1 MGRESN
7 KRKRGWKPETPS
19 VFSVSN
25 VQFINPPNTTAD
37 NDPCPPPLL
46 MSGAPPSAVENDGE
60 FMDAVEKLFGEHT
73 ELELRNSGLGGGW
86 NNHQYDQEW
95 HSALVGLEDAEKELV
110 ARLLDDNEKSL
121 RVISLVSE
129 EPLGKTA
136 LTRKVYNRLD
146 ICQHFKRRV
155 WVRVPKDFAYKDV
168 TYRGLLLIILEQ
180 FKSFV
185 TGVFESMSQ
194 EELSAMLYQI
204 LMKVRFLIV
213 LDDVCTVD
221 VWFMLAYPFANVS
234 NGSRI
239 ILTTRD
245 SNVASL
251 DDLWNSR
258 LNVMRLS
265 DEGSW
270 ALFLKKVGRPQNSSD
285 INNFREDILRIC
297 HGLSPAIM
305 LLGGVLSTME
315 SSEWSRVIDLVVAAH
330 FGKGQLP
337 LSNFVVLSYQMLPY
351 VLKPCFLYLTVF
363 PKAYEISIRK
373 LLQLWLAHGFVQTSP
388 EASVL
393 EDVAKKYLE
402 ELVCRNM
409 IEIVRWK
416 SDGTPKTCHMPCY
429 LYDVFLPKAKD
440 IGFLDLHHGKSECT
454 SADSLQFLQPCVS
467 FNTGKRDKINWKIT
481 FTKIINEGGFLMP
494 KVLDLEGVRDP
505 VLPKKLGIMVN
516 LRYVNLRGTD
526 LYSFPAFIGDLPHL
540 EILDLK
546 HTNIFSLPSS
556 IWKANNLRHL
566 YMNRDGVSIP
576 KPSNQPP
583 TNLEVLTGLMI
594 GSKDPRKYGLDRY
607 TSLRKLGLRCRPES
621 ALKTAECISRLDNL
635 HTLRLTSID
644 MSFKASNLVL
654 SPMKDHQ
661 SLSNLFLSGVIKD
674 HQIGD
679 LPRNLNILT
688 LVNSGLTEDPMP
700 VLGKLPQLRVLNVV
714 AYSYL
719 GQEMTCHADQNFP
732 ELRVLK
738 LRVLEKLKLLTV
750 ENGAMPQLR
759 ELEIQNCKELR
770 SSEGLDQLPAL
781 KELILT
787 DMPEDFVEDARRRLG
802 NEKLLLIDYSELNFS
817 AHGVWD
823 KMQSLESKIVK
834 S

>member
-1 MGRESN
+1 
-7 KRKRGWKPETPS
+7 
-19 VFSVSN
+19 
-25 VQFINPPNTTAD
+25 
-37 NDPCPPPLL
+37 

-60 FMDAVEKLFGEHT
+60 FMDGVGAAVVPAMVAVEKLFGEHT

-110 ARLLDDNEKSL
+110 ARLLDDNEKRL

-146 ICQHFKRRV
+146 IRQHFKLRV

-168 TYRGLLLIILEQ
+168 TYWGLLLNILEQ
-180 FKSFV
+180 IPLAEYED
-185 TGVFESMSQ
+185 FESMSK
-194 EELSAMLYQI
+194 EELSAMLFKI
-204 LMKVRFLIV
+204 LRKVRFLIV

-221 VWFMLAYPFANVS
+221 VRFLLPYPFANLL

-251 DDLWNSR
+251 SDFWNSG
-258 LNVMRLS
+258 LNLMRLS

-330 FGKGQLP
+330 F
-337 LSNFVVLSYQMLPY
+337 
-351 VLKPCFLYLTVF
+351 
-363 PKAYEISIRK
+363 AYEIPIER
-373 LLQLWLAHGFVQTSP
+373 LLQLWHVHGFVQTSP
-388 EASVL
+388 EASVP

-416 SDGTPKTCHMPCY
+416 SVGTPKTCHMPCY

-440 IGFLDLHHGKSECT
+440 IGFLDLHHGESECT

-467 FNTGKRDKINWKIT
+467 FNTGKRDRINWKIT

-494 KVLDLEGVRDP
+494 KVLDLEGVCDP

-546 HTNIFSLPSS
+546 HTHISSLPSS
-556 IWKANNLRHL
+556 IWNAKNLRHL
-566 YMNRDGVSIP
+566 YMNDVSIP

-607 TSLRKLGLRCRPES
+607 TSLRKLRLICHPEL
-621 ALKTAECISRLDNL
+621 ALQTAECISRLDNL
-635 HTLRLTSID
+635 HTLRLQSNG
-644 MSFKASNLVL
+644 MSGQLSNLEL

-661 SLSNLFLSGVIKD
+661 SLSNLHLIGVIKD
-674 HQIGD
+674 HQIGN
-679 LPRNLNILT
+679 LPRNLSILT
-688 LVNSGLTEDPMP
+688 LVRSRLIEDPMP
-700 VLGKLPQLRVLNVV
+700 VLGKLPQLRVLSV
-714 AYSYL
+714 AACSYL

-738 LRVLEKLKLLTV
+738 LWVLEKLKLLTV

-759 ELEIQNCKELR
+759 ELEIKNCRELR

-787 DMPEDFVEDARRRLG
+787 DMPQDFVEDARRRLG
-802 NEKLLLIDYSELNFS
+802 NEKLLINNYTC
-817 AHGVWD
+817 
-823 KMQSLESKIVK
+823 M
-834 S
+834 

>member
-1 MGRESN
+1 MAGR
-7 KRKRGWKPETPS
+7 
-19 VFSVSN
+19 
-25 VQFINPPNTTAD
+25 PPWQWVPFNFTAD
-37 NDPCPPPLL
+37 SDPRPRGRPKKRPNRRKPPPPLKRR
-46 MSGAPPSAVENDGE
+46 APPSAVENGGELMDGVGA
-60 FMDAVEKLFGEHT
+60 AVEKLFGEHT

-129 EPLGKTA
+129 DPLGKTA
-136 LTRKVYNRLD
+136 LARKVYNRLD
-146 ICQHFKRRV
+146 IRQHFERRV
-155 WVRVPKDFAYKDV
+155 WVRVPKDFAYKGV
-168 TYRGLLLIILEQ
+168 THRDLLIIILKQFDLEN
-180 FKSFV
+180 
-185 TGVFESMSQ
+185 FEYMS
-194 EELSAMLYQI
+194 EERLSAKLYQI

-221 VWFMLAYPFANVS
+221 VWFMLVYPFANVL

-245 SNVASL
+245 SNVASHY
-251 DDLWNSR
+251 DLWNSR
-258 LNVMRLS
+258 LNLMRLS

-297 HGLSPAIM
+297 HGSSPAIM

-315 SSEWSRVIDLVVAAH
+315 SSEWSRVIDH

-351 VLKPCFLYLTVF
+351 VLKPCFLYLAVF
-363 PKAYEISIRK
+363 PKAYEISIRR

-388 EASVL
+388 EASVP

-416 SDGTPKTCHMPCY
+416 PDGTPKTCHMPCY

-440 IGFLDLHHGKSECT
+440 IGFLNLHHGKSECT
-454 SADSLQFLQPCVS
+454 PADLLEFLQPFVS
-467 FNTGKRDKINWKIT
+467 FDTRKRDKINWKIT
-481 FTKIINEGGFLMP
+481 FTKIIDGGGFLMP
-494 KVLDLEGVRDP
+494 KVLDLEGVDIP

-516 LRYVNLRGTD
+516 LRYVNLRRTN
-526 LYSFPAFIGDLPHL
+526 LYSFPTFMGDLPRL

-546 HTNIFSLPSS
+546 HTRISSLPPS
-556 IWKANNLRHL
+556 IWKANNLRQL
-566 YMNRDGVSIP
+566 YMSGKFTANQL

-583 TNLEVLTGLMI
+583 TNLQVLTGLYI
-594 GSKDPRKYGLDRY
+594 GSKDPGIYGLDRC
-607 TSLRKLGLRCRPES
+607 TNLRKLGLTCCPES
-621 ALKTAECISRLDNL
+621 ALQTAKCISRLVNL
-635 HTLRLTSID
+635 HTLKLRSINP
-644 MSFKASNLVL
+644 SNLVL
-654 SPMKDHQ
+654 SPIEDHQ
-661 SLSNLFLSGVIKD
+661 SLSNLSLIGVIED
-674 HQIGD
+674 HQIGN

-688 LVNSGLTEDPMP
+688 LWMSELTENSMRL
-700 VLGKLPQLRVLNVV
+700 LGKLPQLRVLNLF

-738 LRVLEKLKLLTV
+738 LWNLNELELLTV

-759 ELEIQNCKELR
+759 ELEIGGCKKLR
-770 SSEGLDQLPAL
+770 SSGGLDQLPAL

-787 DMPEDFVEDARRRLG
+787 NVPQDFVEDTRRRLG
-802 NEKLLLIDYSELNFS
+802 NEKLLIKL
-817 AHGVWD
+817 V
-823 KMQSLESKIVK
+823 
-834 S
+834 

>member
-1 MGRESN
+1 MDG
-7 KRKRGWKPETPS
+7 
-19 VFSVSN
+19 V
-25 VQFINPPNTTAD
+25 
-37 NDPCPPPLL
+37 
-46 MSGAPPSAVENDGE
+46 GAAVVPA
-60 FMDAVEKLFGEHT
+60 MDAVEKLFGEHT
-73 ELELRNSGLGGGW
+73 ELELRNSALGGGW
-86 NNHQYDQEW
+86 NNHQYDQER
-95 HSALVGLEDAEKELV
+95 HSALVGLEDTEKELV

-136 LTRKVYNRLD
+136 LARKVYNRLD
-146 ICQHFKRRV
+146 IRQHFECRA
-155 WVRVPKDFAYKDV
+155 WVRVPKDLAYKDV

-180 FKSFV
+180 IPRPQFTYLELKS
-185 TGVFESMSQ
+185 E
-194 EELSAMLYQI
+194 EELSAMIYQS

-213 LDDVCTVD
+213 LDDVWTDGVR
-221 VWFMLAYPFANVS
+221 FMLAYPFANVL

-245 SNVASL
+245 CNVAWH
-251 DDLWNSR
+251 DDLWNSH
-258 LNVMRLS
+258 LNLVRLS

-351 VLKPCFLYLTVF
+351 VVKPCFLYLAVF
-363 PKAYEISIRK
+363 PKAYEISIRR
-373 LLQLWLAHGFVQTSP
+373 LLLLWLAHGFVQTSP
-388 EASVL
+388 EASVP

-416 SDGTPKTCHMPCY
+416 PDGTPKTCHMPCY

-440 IGFLDLHHGKSECT
+440 IGFLDLHHGESECT
-454 SADSLQFLQPCVS
+454 SADSLEFRPPFVS
-467 FNTGKRDKINWKIT
+467 FNTRKRDRNNWRRT
-481 FTKIINEGGFLMP
+481 FKEIINRGGFLML
-494 KVLDLEGVRDP
+494 KVLDLEGIFKP
-505 VLPKKLGIMVN
+505 VLSKKLGIMVN
-516 LRYVNLRGTD
+516 LRYLNLRWTK
-526 LYSFPAFIGDLPHL
+526 LNLIPALIGDLPRL

-546 HTNIFSLPSS
+546 YTNITILPCS
-556 IWKANNLRHL
+556 IWKANNLRYL
-566 YMNRDGVSIP
+566 YMNNVTIQ

-583 TNLEVLTGLMI
+583 TNLEVLTGLRI
-594 GSKDPRKYGLDRY
+594 GSKDPGIYGLDRC
-607 TSLRKLGLRCRPES
+607 TSLRKLVLRCHSES
-621 ALKTAECISRLDNL
+621 ALKTAECISRLGNL
-635 HTLRLTSID
+635 HTLKLRSMD
-644 MSFKASNLVL
+644 PFGQPSNLVL
-654 SPMKDHQ
+654 SPLEDHP
-661 SLSNLFLSGVIKD
+661 SLSKISLLGVIKD
-674 HQIGD
+674 HRI
-679 LPRNLNILT
+679 
-688 LVNSGLTEDPMP
+688 
-700 VLGKLPQLRVLNVV
+700 GKLPQLRVLNLF
-714 AYSYL
+714 ASSYL

-738 LRVLEKLKLLTV
+738 LWYLEKLELLTV

-759 ELEIQNCKELR
+759 ELEIRSCEKLR

-787 DMPEDFVEDARRRLG
+787 YMPQDFVEDARKRLG
-802 NEKLLLIDYSELNFS
+802 NNYMHVIHGNI
-817 AHGVWD
+817 AHEVWD
-823 KMQSLESKIVK
+823 RLQSLEGKTVK

>member
-1 MGRESN
+1 MN
-7 KRKRGWKPETPS
+7 
-19 VFSVSN
+19 
-25 VQFINPPNTTAD
+25 A
-37 NDPCPPPLL
+37 
-46 MSGAPPSAVENDGE
+46 M
-60 FMDAVEKLFGEHT
+60 EKLFGEHM
-73 ELELRNSGLGGGW
+73 ELELRNSALGGGW
-86 NNHQYDQEW
+86 NNHQYDQER
-95 HSALVGLEDAEKELV
+95 HSAVVGLEDAEKKLV

-136 LTRKVYNRLD
+136 LAREVYNRLD
-146 ICQHFKRRV
+146 IRQHFEHRA
-155 WVRVPKDFAYKDV
+155 WVHFPKDFAYKGV
-168 TYRGLLLIILEQ
+168 AYQGLLIIILRQ
-180 FKSFV
+180 IKIPTS
-185 TGVFESMSQ
+185 TAFEFMSE
-194 EELSAMLYQI
+194 EELSAVIYET

-245 SNVASL
+245 SNVASH

-258 LNVMRLS
+258 LNLMRLS

-305 LLGGVLSTME
+305 LLGRVLSTME

-351 VLKPCFLYLTVF
+351 VLKPCFLYLAVF
-363 PKAYEISIRK
+363 PKAHEISIRR

-388 EASVL
+388 EASVP

-416 SDGTPKTCHMPCY
+416 PDETPKTCHMPCY

-454 SADSLQFLQPCVS
+454 SADLLEFLQPFFS
-467 FNTGKRDKINWKIT
+467 FNTRKRDAINGQIT
-481 FTKIINEGGFLMP
+481 FTKIINRGGFLML
-494 KVLDLEGVRDP
+494 KVLDLEGVFKP
-505 VLPKKLGIMVN
+505 VLPEKLGIMVN
-516 LRYVNLRGTD
+516 LRYLNLRWTYLD
-526 LYSFPAFIGDLPHL
+526 SFPAFIGDLPRL

-546 HTNIFSLPSS
+546 HTCITILPCS
-556 IWKANNLRHL
+556 IWKASNLRHL
-566 YMNRDGVSIP
+566 YMDDVGVSIQ

-583 TNLEVLTGLMI
+583 TNLQVLTGLLI
-594 GSKDPRKYGLDRY
+594 GSKDPRIYGLNRC
-607 TSLRKLGLRCRPES
+607 TNLRKLGLTCHSES
-621 ALKTAECISRLDNL
+621 ALKAAKCISRLVNL
-635 HTLRLTSID
+635 HTLKLGSID
-644 MSFKASNLVL
+644 LVGQPSSLVL
-654 SPMKDHQ
+654 SPLEYHQ
-661 SLSNLFLSGVIKD
+661 SLSNLYLYGVIKD
-674 HQIGD
+674 HQIGN

-688 LVNSGLTEDPMP
+688 LSMSLLTEDPMR
-700 VLGKLPQLRVLNVV
+700 VLGKLPQLRVLNLFSD
-714 AYSYL
+714 SYL
-719 GQEMTCHADQNFP
+719 GQEMTCHADQKIQNFP
-732 ELRVLK
+732 ELRVLVLWALMK
-738 LRVLEKLKLLTV
+738 LELLKV

-759 ELEIQNCKELR
+759 ELQIMDCDKLR

-781 KELILT
+781 KDLILRNV
-787 DMPEDFVEDARRRLG
+787 PQDFVEAARRLG
-802 NEKLLLIDYSELNFS
+802 NEKITHQL
-817 AHGVWD
+817 V
-823 KMQSLESKIVK
+823 
-834 S
+834 

>member
-1 MGRESN
+1 MN
-7 KRKRGWKPETPS
+7 
-19 VFSVSN
+19 
-25 VQFINPPNTTAD
+25 A
-37 NDPCPPPLL
+37 
-46 MSGAPPSAVENDGE
+46 M
-60 FMDAVEKLFGEHT
+60 EKLFGEHM
-73 ELELRNSGLGGGW
+73 ELELRNSALGGGW
-86 NNHQYDQEW
+86 NNHQYDQER
-95 HSALVGLEDAEKELV
+95 HSAVVGLEDAEKKLV

-136 LTRKVYNRLD
+136 LAREVYNRLD
-146 ICQHFKRRV
+146 IRQHFEHRA
-155 WVRVPKDFAYKDV
+155 WVHFPKDFAYKGV
-168 TYRGLLLIILEQ
+168 AYQGLLIIILRQ
-180 FKSFV
+180 IKIPTS
-185 TGVFESMSQ
+185 TAFEFMSE
-194 EELSAMLYQI
+194 EELSAVIYET

-245 SNVASL
+245 SNVASH

-258 LNVMRLS
+258 LNLMRLS

-305 LLGGVLSTME
+305 LLGRVLSTME

-351 VLKPCFLYLTVF
+351 VLKPCFLYLAVF
-363 PKAYEISIRK
+363 PKAHEISIRR

-388 EASVL
+388 EASVP

-416 SDGTPKTCHMPCY
+416 PDETPKTCHMPCY

-454 SADSLQFLQPCVS
+454 SADLLEFLQPFFS
-467 FNTGKRDKINWKIT
+467 FNTRKRDAINGQIT
-481 FTKIINEGGFLMP
+481 FTKIINRGGFLM
-494 KVLDLEGVRDP
+494 
-505 VLPKKLGIMVN
+505 
-516 LRYVNLRGTD
+516 
-526 LYSFPAFIGDLPHL
+526 
-540 EILDLK
+540 LK
-546 HTNIFSLPSS
+546 AS
-556 IWKANNLRHL
+556 NLRHL
-566 YMNRDGVSIP
+566 YMDDVGVSIQ

-583 TNLEVLTGLMI
+583 TNLQVLTGLLI
-594 GSKDPRKYGLDRY
+594 GSKDPRIYGLNRC
-607 TSLRKLGLRCRPES
+607 TNLRKLGLTCHSES
-621 ALKTAECISRLDNL
+621 ALKAAKCISRLVNL
-635 HTLRLTSID
+635 HTLKLGSID
-644 MSFKASNLVL
+644 LVGQPSSLVL
-654 SPMKDHQ
+654 SPLEYHQ
-661 SLSNLFLSGVIKD
+661 SLSNLYLYGVIKD
-674 HQIGD
+674 HQIGN

-688 LVNSGLTEDPMP
+688 LSMSLLTEDPMR
-700 VLGKLPQLRVLNVV
+700 VLGKLPQLRVLNLFSD
-714 AYSYL
+714 SYL
-719 GQEMTCHADQNFP
+719 GQEMTCHADQKIQNFP
-732 ELRVLK
+732 ELRVLVLWALMK
-738 LRVLEKLKLLTV
+738 LELLKV

-759 ELEIQNCKELR
+759 ELQIMDCDKLR

-781 KELILT
+781 KDLILRNV
-787 DMPEDFVEDARRRLG
+787 PQDFVEAARRLG
-802 NEKLLLIDYSELNFS
+802 NEKITHQL
-817 AHGVWD
+817 V
-823 KMQSLESKIVK
+823 
-834 S
+834 